1 MGLRTQS
8 GLSSANK
15 TGLLMVGIR
24 YGTVSITGNFRENN
38 EDNYYID
45 SLNKYFLVADGMGG
59 QSAGEKASQLAI
71 ELIPKKLNQ
80 LIDFENGN
88 TERVIPSIDEAV
100 SHANAEI
107 MALGEVDPSCR
118 SMGTTIVFVVQAG
131 EKFFI
136 GGVGDSRVYLLR
148 NNTLHQLT
156 TDHSLTQALV
166 DAGTIT
172 PEEALTHRYKNVL
185 YRYLGT
191 KDGSAGTQTRQLDP
205 LARDRILL
213 CSDGVTDGIS
223 DEKLQEFL
231 GQFDDPQKTAE
242 EIVKTAQE
250 GGSKDNIT
258 CIVLFID

>member
-1 MGLRTQS
+1 
-8 GLSSANK
+8 
-15 TGLLMVGIR
+15 MVGIR

-59 QSAGEKASQLAI
+59 QSAGEKASQLAV
-71 ELIPKKLNQ
+71 ELIPQKLNQ
-80 LIDFENGN
+80 LINFESDQ
-88 TERVIPSIDEAV
+88 TDHVIPSIDEAV
-100 SHANAEI
+100 SHANLEI
-107 MALGEVDPSCR
+107 MALGEVDPNCR
-118 SMGTTIVFVVQAG
+118 SMGTTIVFAVQVG
-131 EKFFI
+131 GKFFI

-148 NNTLHQLT
+148 NNALHQLT

-172 PEEALTHRYKNVL
+172 AEEALTHRYKNVL

-191 KDGSAGTQTRQLDP
+191 KDGSAGTQARQLDP
-205 LARDRILL
+205 LAQDRIFL

-223 DEKLQEFL
+223 DEKLQELL
-231 GQFDDPQKTAE
+231 GQFDDPQTTAE
-242 EIVKTAQE
+242 EIVKAAQA

-258 CIVLFID
+258 CIVLFIE